1 MGIVNPNPSQFR
13 FLDYGKAAA
22 AGERIEYGR
31 LRNEALGMEVDE
43 ATDMLAN
50 RKKAQEIRS
59 QTEGLPNEI
68 EALDAVGLH
77 DEADKLRDTYIK
89 TVTANA
95 DMIDAVA
102 SKLTAANYDGIRED
116 MIKSGAIMGSMWPD
130 KFDPQWA
137 RDQASSTRANLQRH
151 VEKWEEEGVVMSQDI
166 FSRGGIVD
174 ETMGGQ
180 PYALDNDQ
188 RGAAKGGDNWK
199 GWSATDSN
207 AIGKQSERLY
217 GGFYDPVSGQMQGLD
232 PTKAAKVQSVQ
243 DEAEQIYTRARNNG
257 DTNMT
262 HARAVAQAARKQG
275 VKIDDIEDDNA
286 TNPLNLTRTPV
297 E

>member
-22 AGERIEYGR
+22 RGEQIQYGR
-31 LRNEALGMEVDE
+31 LRNEALGMEVNE

-50 RKKAQEIRS
+50 RKKALEIRQ

-68 EALDAVGLH
+68 AALEAVGLL

-102 SKLTAANYDGIRED
+102 TKLTAANYDGIRED
-116 MIKSGAIMGSMWPD
+116 MIKSGAIMGEMWPEE
-130 KFDPQWA
+130 FDPNWA
-137 RDQASSTRANLQRH
+137 RDQAKATRANLQRH
-151 VEKWEEEGVVMSQDI
+151 VEKWEDDGVVMSQDI
-166 FSRGGIVD
+166 FSRGGVVD
-174 ETMGGQ
+174 ESMGGQ
-180 PYALDNDQ
+180 PYSLDSDQ

-199 GWSATDSN
+199 GWTATDSN

-217 GGFYDPVSGQMQGLD
+217 GGFYDPATGRMTGLD

-243 DEAEQIYTRARNNG
+243 DEAEQIYTRARNAG
-257 DTNMT
+257 DPSMT
-262 HARAVAQAARKQG
+262 HARAVAQAARKAG
-275 VKIDDIEDDNA
+275 IKIEDVEDEHA
-286 TNPLNLTRTPV
+286 TNPLNLTRTPAQ
-297 E
+297 